1 LLLLGRLRMSLCRF
15 IPSTGQPFLPPLV
28 HFLRGIDVERKMAR
42 NSQKLLR
49 SVTLSQSEIIM
60 FASCTLHKLIQESSW
75 NSVEKRIETHP
86 NEVRKAANCDAL
98 YDTLKKSTAL
108 PLHHAVAM
116 DPPKVVVDKLLGS
129 YVKAIRV
136 TETAYHRTPL
146 HVACMNRARPDIV
159 ETLLQHYPK
168 AVTMRDDMKRLPL
181 HYAIA
186 NGSSMS
192 TIELL
197 LNEFPDSCKVAD
209 HRGWLPL
216 HVACGVRAPL
226 RVVKL
231 VVNLHPMAISTP
243 DEEGLVPLSL
253 TKEEDARPEVISFL
267 NRATESEI
275 KNRSMKDKIL
285 KETTFQSEDGNS
297 FGDVT
302 VNSAAAENSMS
313 SATSTKLV

>member
-1 LLLLGRLRMSLCRF
+1 VESTLLEKWRETAKKPADC
-15 IPSTGQPFLPPLV
+15 
-28 HFLRGIDVERKMAR
+28 
-42 NSQKLLR
+42 
-49 SVTLSQSEIIM
+49 SVTLSQTEIIM
-60 FASCTLHKLIQESSW
+60 FASCTLHKLIHESSW

-98 YDTLKKSTAL
+98 YDTLKKSKAL

-116 DPPKVVVDKLLGS
+116 DPPKVVVDKLLS
-129 YVKAIRV
+129 SFAKAIHV

-146 HVACMNRARPDIV
+146 HVSCMNRARPEVV
-159 ETLLQHYPK
+159 ETLLRHYPEAAK
-168 AVTMRDDMKRLPL
+168 IRDDMERLPI

-197 LNEFPDSCKVAD
+197 LNEFPDSCKAAD

-216 HVACGVRAPL
+216 HVACGVRAPV

-231 VVNLHPMAISTP
+231 VFYLYPLSILTP

-253 TKEEDARPEVISFL
+253 AKEKGAHPEVISFL
-267 NRATESEI
+267 NHKAAESEI
-275 KNRSMKDKIL
+275 ENRSIKGKIL
-285 KETTFQSEDGNS
+285 KETIVQSEDGNS
-297 FGDVT
+297 FGDV
-302 VNSAAAENSMS
+302 VC
-313 SATSTKLV
+313 